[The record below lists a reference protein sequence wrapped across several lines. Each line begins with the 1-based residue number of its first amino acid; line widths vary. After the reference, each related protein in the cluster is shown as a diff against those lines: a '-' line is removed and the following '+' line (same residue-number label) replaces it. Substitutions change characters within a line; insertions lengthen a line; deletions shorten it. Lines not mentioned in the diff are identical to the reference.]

1 MKLSGDEKVPREV
14 SKSVVAL
21 EHQQSKEQKL
31 KIDIENGQPALKF
44 LGLMDEHEI
53 VDLLAEFL
61 LHPYL
66 FVAYFWPNLLIGED
80 TVVSIE
86 EIAVIIVLDEKNPY
100 MGNGLCSFCF

>member
-1 MKLSGDEKVPREV
+1 
-14 SKSVVAL
+14 
-21 EHQQSKEQKL
+21 
-31 KIDIENGQPALKF
+31 
-44 LGLMDEHEI
+44 MDEHEI

-86 EIAVIIVLDEKNPY
+86 EIAVIIVPDEKKSIHGEWSVFFLFLNELKHQQLLASQKSI
-100 MGNGLCSFCF
+100 GKSEINK